1 MKERHQEKNGKNETR
16 ARALAA
22 HDRNYW
28 VGLLETVDTWFPVY
42 RVRHPDV
49 DRAEIVARLASLIDE
64 RRRRGFP
71 DHERPAPPGI
81 PDTAVLFESPLAR
94 RGIRGILDTPF
105 ATTSGVAKASAFK
118 LIDIETKSK
127 ADTQDL
133 HTFSP
138 LGGPGG
144 SSFEGAHG
152 AFFWT
157 GFSRLDSTWDQV
169 NIFEGSPSDRV
180 VHMAVVQINLP
191 PPTTR
196 VIARIRTWM
205 FIDLAQGVEIINDW
219 GLFDDEDDASLKI
232 DFCGAFTR
240 DGLGFPDPEAFGFSS
255 AFSFFSSTHKFQG
268 QDADMSRTEVLFPGD
283 KPSLFL
289 GMRWT
294 FAGADTRMQTGF
306 TQQALNSFFGF
317 AHPDR
322 GLPGVLFSYD
332 PELVVTQ

>member
-1 MKERHQEKNGKNETR
+1 MKPWTPG
-16 ARALAA
+16 
-22 HDRNYW
+22 
-28 VGLLETVDTWFPVY
+28 FPCIASGI
-42 RVRHPDV
+42 PDV
-49 DRAEIVARLASLIDE
+49 DRAQIVAHLASLVDE

-71 DHERPAPPGI
+71 DDERPAPPAI

-94 RGIRGILDTPF
+94 RRIRGILDTPF

-118 LIDIETKSK
+118 LIDLETQSK

-157 GFSRLDSTWDQV
+157 GFSRLDSTWDQI

-196 VIARIRTWM
+196 VIARIRTSM
-205 FIDLAQGVEIINDW
+205 FINLAQGVEIINDW
-219 GLFDDEDDASLKI
+219 GRFDDEDDASLKI

-240 DGLGFPDPEAFGFSS
+240 DGLGFAGHRCRYSQVPTKGRLHVHGVFDCARLLVRKPFARGGCCFPANCTAS
-255 AFSFFSSTHKFQG
+255 APRNSTRFAAQYPARG
-268 QDADMSRTEVLFPGD
+268 IPCERFELALAGSPRITRGRRGW
-283 KPSLFL
+283 L
-289 GMRWT
+289 GPT
-294 FAGADTRMQTGF
+294 
-306 TQQALNSFFGF
+306 
-317 AHPDR
+317 P
-322 GLPGVLFSYD
+322 
-332 PELVVTQ
+332 

>member
-1 MKERHQEKNGKNETR
+1 MKEHQEKNGKNETR

-49 DRAEIVARLASLIDE
+49 DRAEIIAHLASLVDE
-64 RRRRGFP
+64 GRRRGFP
-71 DHERPAPPGI
+71 DDERPAPSAI
-81 PDTAVLFESPLAR
+81 PDTAVLFESPLYR

-118 LIDIETKSK
+118 LIDLETQSK

-138 LGGPGG
+138 LGG

-157 GFSRLDSTWDQV
+157 GFSRLDSTWDQI

-196 VIARIRTWM
+196 AIARISTSM
-205 FIDLAQGVEIINDW
+205 FINLAQGVEIINDW
-219 GLFDDEDDASLKI
+219 GWFDDEDDASLKI

-240 DGLGFPDPEAFGFSS
+240 NGLGFPDPEAFGFSS

-306 TQQALNSFFGF
+306 TQQGLNSFFGF
-317 AHPDR
+317 QRPDT
-322 GLPGVLFSYD
+322 GVPGVLFFYD